1 MNDEYLC
8 VHGHFYQPPRENPF
22 TEKLPREP
30 EAAPYHDYNEKV
42 TAECYQPNA
51 ERGNFARM
59 SFDLGPTLAAWMEAR
74 APATLRAIQ
83 AAEREHVRAY
93 GATNAL
99 MLPYSHTI
107 LPLAGEHEQRIQ
119 VAWGVA
125 DYTYRFGHAPE
136 GAWLPEA
143 AVDLNSLRVLADAGI
158 AYTIL
163 APWQADGPID
173 SGRPYWVEL
182 GAGRRI
188 AAFFY
193 HASLSGGVSFDASLT
208 TNADRFAR
216 ETLASVRTTET
227 SERGQPR
234 LTLIASD
241 GELYGHH
248 QPWRDQFL
256 SQLLQVS
263 APSIGWRVTTLGVYL
278 REHPPATAV
287 IIRPRTAWSCP
298 HSLARWSTGCPC
310 TEGDSSWKGALRTA
324 FDGLAA
330 RLDALYEQHAG
341 RFLPDPWVA
350 LAGYLGVRLGRENLS
365 VFLRRVGATATAPA
379 VRSARRWLE
388 LQYYRQLMLTSCG
401 YFFEDLDRIE
411 PRNNIAY
418 AARAISLLP
427 SPWRRT
433 LEAEFVTAIGQ
444 ARSWRTGRTGADIYR
459 SVTPPPT
466 RRTRR
471 VEDNA
476 A

>member
-1 MNDEYLC
+1 VNDAYLC
-8 VHGHFYQPPRENPF
+8 VHGHFYQPPREDPF
-22 TEKLPREP
+22 TGKLPREP
-30 EAAPYHDYNEKV
+30 EAKPYHDYNEKV

-59 SFDLGPTLAAWMEAR
+59 SFDLGPTLAAWMAAR

-83 AAEREHVRAY
+83 AAEREHVRTH
-93 GATNAL
+93 GASNAL
-99 MLPYSHTI
+99 ALPYSHTI
-107 LPLAGEHEQRIQ
+107 LPLAGEHEKRIQ

-125 DYTYRFGHAPE
+125 DYTFRYGHAPE

-143 AVDLNSLRVLADAGI
+143 AVDLASLRALADAGI

-173 SGRPYWVEL
+173 TGKPHWVEL

-188 AAFFY
+188 AVFFY
-193 HASLSGGVSFDASLT
+193 HAALSGGVSFDSDLT
-208 TNADRFAR
+208 VNADRFAR
-216 ETLASVRTTET
+216 ESLAPLQATET
-227 SERGQPR
+227 SERGAPR

-256 SQLLQVS
+256 AQLLQVS
-263 APSIGWRVTTLGVYL
+263 APSIGWRITTLGVYL
-278 REHPPATAV
+278 REHPPLTAV
-287 IIRPRTAWSCP
+287 TIRPRTAWSCP
-298 HSLARWSTGCPC
+298 HSLARWSAGCPC
-310 TEGDSSWKGALRTA
+310 TVGDSSWKRPLRAA

-330 RLDALYEQHAG
+330 RLDALYEQRAG
-341 RFLPDPWVA
+341 RLLSDPWET
-350 LAGYLGVRLGRENLS
+350 LAGYLGVRLGREPLS
-365 VFLRRVGATATAPA
+365 AMLSRAGAAAPA
-379 VRSARRWLE
+379 STVRSLRRWLE
-388 LQYYRQLMLTSCG
+388 LQYFRQLMLTSCG

-411 PRNNIAY
+411 PRNNIAC

-433 LEAEFVTAIGQ
+433 LEAEFVAAIGQ
-444 ARSWRTGRTGADIYR
+444 ARSWRTGRTGADLY
-459 SVTPPPT
+459 SAAAPPPPH
-466 RRTRR
+466 RTRR
-471 VEDNA
+471 AVDVA